1 MRSRGV
7 RGAMAAL
14 VLLPPLAVVPA
25 GVLGG
30 CGSTPRTPSRPNAP
44 IMRGWL
50 WSAEAGGLCVTL
62 DALPAMSASNGS
74 GLPGE
79 GIQLR
84 LSGPSLVRPIFV
96 VPPQTGET
104 CISLAR
110 TPAQYRALEP
120 GPLSLDALVDGELFE
135 LAQLQMDIATID
147 RMASFALEEGR
158 SVRGTGGPGGA
169 ASIEVRL
176 DPPTVRAGESFIV
189 RGTATNTGERPVY
202 GVTAAL
208 TPSVIGRALGPAEL
222 AFGWLEPGETL
233 DVTTPM
239 ILPRSVRADS
249 VSFAVAASENH
260 DAALRAPEAVSLRVA
275 PLPPPALRVNVT
287 ITPDRHGRFVRE
299 GAESKFR
306 PGDDLQVVCE
316 VTNFGDSELVGGVAR
331 LRMPS
336 GDVASIRVGR
346 AIIGDLPPAATTRA
360 HFWFVVKAPVGSG
373 TVPLVIEIEDSD
385 LGVVYEQAIVLEIED
400 Q

>member
-1 MRSRGV
+1 MNGF
-7 RGAMAAL
+7 AARAI
-14 VLLPPLAVVPA
+14 LAAAVSAAAPA
-25 GVLGG
+25 TLITVSG
-30 CGSTPRTPSRPNAP
+30 CGSAPRTPARPNAP

-62 DALPAMSASNGS
+62 DALPVRASS

-79 GIQLR
+79 GVQLR

-110 TPAQYRALEP
+110 TPAGYRALEP
-120 GPLSLDALVDGELFE
+120 GPLSLDALIDGELFE
-135 LAQLQMDIATID
+135 LARLQLDIATID
-147 RMASFALEEGR
+147 RMAGVAVDRGR
-158 SVRGTGGPGGA
+158 RVQGTGGPGGA

-202 GVTAAL
+202 GVTADL
-208 TPSVIGRALGPAEL
+208 TPSVRGRAMSATSLE
-222 AFGWLEPGETL
+222 FGWLEPGETI

-239 ILPRSVRADS
+239 ILPRSVRDS
-249 VSFAVAASENH
+249 EVSFDIAARERHEAEIQSPDAVR
-260 DAALRAPEAVSLRVA
+260 LKVA
-275 PLPPPALRVNVT
+275 PLPPPALRADVT

-299 GAESKFR
+299 GAEEKFR

-316 VTNFGDSELVGGVAR
+316 VTNFGDSRLVGGVAR
-331 LRMPS
+331 LRMPA

-346 AIIGDLPPAATTRA
+346 AIIGDLPPAASTRA
-360 HFWFVVKAPVGSG
+360 HFWFVVKAPLGSG
-373 TVPLVIEIEDSD
+373 TVPLVIEIEDAD
-385 LGVVYEQAIVLEIED
+385 LGVVHEQPIVLQIED
-400 Q
+400 S